1 MGVADNSANIDQR
14 GSPRLVTSSR
24 KDHSAMDESKSMLNT
39 FRLHEATGTDHRVGN
54 QDDRDIANCI
64 LAAMTELQK
73 AMDGA
78 VLAGLIV
85 EPNFARIENR
95 LTQCGMRI
103 DSFVCKVGV
112 YRKLA

>member
-1 MGVADNSANIDQR
+1 MA
-14 GSPRLVTSSR
+14 
-24 KDHSAMDESKSMLNT
+24 ESKSNAIP
-39 FRLHEATGTDHRVGN
+39 LHEVTEADYRVEY
-54 QDDRDIANCI
+54 QDDRDIANRI
-64 LAAMTELQK
+64 QSAMTEVQE

-95 LTQCGMRI
+95 LTQCGARV
-103 DSFVCKVGV
+103 DSYVCKIGV

>member
-1 MGVADNSANIDQR
+1 MAG
-14 GSPRLVTSSR
+14 
-24 KDHSAMDESKSMLNT
+24 SKSMLNT
-39 FRLHEATGTDHRVGN
+39 FRLHEATETDHRVGN

-64 LAAMTELQK
+64 LSAMTELQK
-73 AMDGA
+73 AIDQA

-85 EPNFARIENR
+85 KPNFARIENR
-95 LTQCGMRI
+95 VTQCGMRI

>member
-1 MGVADNSANIDQR
+1 
-14 GSPRLVTSSR
+14 
-24 KDHSAMDESKSMLNT
+24 MDESKSMLNT

-54 QDDRDIANCI
+54 QDDRDIAHCI
-64 LAAMTELQK
+64 LSATTELQK
-73 AMDGA
+73 AIDQA

-85 EPNFARIENR
+85 DANFTRIENR

>member
-1 MGVADNSANIDQR
+1 MAES
-14 GSPRLVTSSR
+14 TSN
-24 KDHSAMDESKSMLNT
+24 AI
-39 FRLHEATGTDHRVGN
+39 RLHEATEADYRVAN

-64 LAAMTELQK
+64 LSAMTELQE
-73 AMDGA
+73 AIDQA

-85 EPNFARIENR
+85 DPNFARIENR

>member
-1 MGVADNSANIDQR
+1 MA
-14 GSPRLVTSSR
+14 
-24 KDHSAMDESKSMLNT
+24 ESKSNAIP
-39 FRLHEATGTDHRVGN
+39 LHEVTEADYRVWN
-54 QDDRDIANCI
+54 RDDRDIATRI
-64 LAAMTELQK
+64 LDAMTEVQE

-95 LTQCGMRI
+95 MTQCGARI
-103 DSFVCKVGV
+103 DSFVCRIGL